1 MFRKYQL
8 FCTIVQTQNITK
20 AAEVLHISQPSVS
33 VALQE
38 LEAHYQT
45 KFFRREGKKLV
56 LTDEGLWLNTHAL
69 EVLHRTEEIE
79 NHFKN
84 TQLAQHFII
93 GASVS
98 VGNSLLAALIESFQ
112 KDHPSAQ
119 LRVIVDSSSI
129 LESALIKNELDVAL
143 LEGVITDKRIISS
156 ILYRDRYVLIC
167 SATNPVEIHS
177 LAQLGKHPF
186 LAREKQSGTRQL
198 VDMMMSASG
207 VRLNMVWESQSPEA
221 IIQAVHTGLGLSI
234 LPYHVVKEAVESK
247 LIKIIPL
254 KEIEYERIVNVAIG
268 NGRGK
273 SNLADQLLQTYAN
286 LIHKKDSI

>member
-8 FCTIVQTQNITK
+8 FCTIVQTQSITK
-20 AAEVLHISQPSVS
+20 AAEILHISQPSVS

-38 LEAHYQT
+38 LETHYHT
-45 KFFRREGKKLV
+45 TFFRREGKKLI
-56 LTDEGLWLNTHAL
+56 LTEEGLWLNTHAL
-69 EVLHRTEEIE
+69 EVLQRTEAIE
-79 NHFKN
+79 NHFKD

-98 VGNSLLAALIESFQ
+98 VGNSLLATLIESFQ
-112 KDHPSAQ
+112 KDHPTAQ
-119 LRVIVDSSSI
+119 IRVIVNSSTI
-129 LESALIKNELDVAL
+129 LESALIKNELDVAF
-143 LEGVITDKRIISS
+143 LEGVITDKRISSS
-156 ILYRDRYVLIC
+156 ILYKDRYVLIC

-177 LAQLGKHPF
+177 LVQLEEYPF

-198 VDMMMSASG
+198 VDLMMSTSAIQ
-207 VRLNMVWESQSPEA
+207 LNMVWESQSPEA
-221 IIQAVHTGLGLSI
+221 IIQAVHTGLGISI

-254 KEIEYERIVNVAIG
+254 NEIEFERIVSVAIC
-268 NGRGK
+268 NGRG
-273 SNLADQLLQTYAN
+273 NNGLADQLLQTYAN